1 MCNIDTS
8 SVVFVERV
16 DEIICDVNRRFNS
29 LKFDVE
35 LNGEFKFVV
44 CNNGVKDVL
53 LLNNVCFSM
62 NKFPVFSSAFLVKT
76 KALQILYSL
85 FFGRRKNEK
94 DTYNF
99 NFNLNKYF
107 NRRKNMTDNK
117 QNLHFF
123 LGGRDLEMDV
133 IKKLLEEEGVS
144 YSDANLGWGN
154 AKVSSYK
161 EEIEKVVS
169 EGKTPVFVELAH
181 DMNMPF
187 NFIDIDHHNENAN
200 RPASVLQVA
209 DMLGIDRTRDME
221 LVGAND
227 SGYIPAMIKMGA
239 SKEEVA
245 RVRRRDRMMQGI
257 TEEQENEAVRALR
270 ESTEV
275 VNGVYIVR
283 MKHSKTATVAD
294 RLFDENKPQNLLV
307 FSDDGEIN
315 YYGDGKLC
323 QMLQGNKVGQKPAP
337 WDSSLMIDEYD
348 NFGGWAGGSGL
359 GKAKGSAYWG
369 GYANFDKVQ
378 EFVVNYFNQSK
389 ENEKNVVSKSNDGR
403 G

>member
-209 DMLGIDRTRDME
+209 DTLGIDRTRDME

-369 GYANFDKVQ
+369 GYVDFDKVQ